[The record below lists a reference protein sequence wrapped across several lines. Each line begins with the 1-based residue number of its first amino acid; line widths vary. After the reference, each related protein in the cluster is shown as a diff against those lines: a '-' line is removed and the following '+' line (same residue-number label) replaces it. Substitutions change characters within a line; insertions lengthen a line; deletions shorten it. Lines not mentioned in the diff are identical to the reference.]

1 MPAFYEATGGANWG
15 DNWVW
20 LSEAEVGNWHGIHTE
35 RPNDGSDPSSG
46 GTYRITPY
54 TLYLVGNNLIGE
66 MPPQLGRVGKLKLLD
81 LNENQLS
88 GPVPSELG
96 DLSYLSY
103 LGIGCRAIAF

>member
-1 MPAFYEATGGANWG
+1 MPAFYEATGGAHWG
-15 DNWVW
+15 DNWGW

-66 MPPQLGRVGKLKLLD
+66 IPPQLGRVGKLKLLD
-81 LNENQLS
+81 LSENQLS
-88 GPVPSELG
+88 GPKFRPN
-96 DLSYLSY
+96 
-103 LGIGCRAIAF
+103 